1 MLILPAIDLRRG
13 CCVRLFR
20 GNPEQET
27 VYSQEPAQ
35 VARQWEELGAKY
47 LHIVDLDGAFSGK
60 TANGTAVERIAST
73 INIPFQLGG
82 GMRSRKAVEEAF
94 QLGVSK
100 VILGTM
106 AVENPELLKE
116 LLEEHGERI
125 IVGIDARNGKVAIGG
140 WKEDTVLDVEELA
153 QRLER
158 LGVKEIVYTD
168 INRDGTL
175 RGPNLEA
182 IKKVAQGT
190 NLSLIASGGVS
201 RVEDV
206 IALKELQQNYRIKGV
221 IIGKALYTGQV
232 TLPEALAVAG
242 ANDNKG

>member
-106 AVENPELLKE
+106 AVENPELLQE
-116 LLEEHGERI
+116 LLEEHGERV

>member
-1 MLILPAIDLRRG
+1 LLILPAIDLRRG

>member
-1 MLILPAIDLRRG
+1 MLIIPAIDLRRG

-27 VYSQEPAQ
+27 VYSQDPVQ
-35 VARQWEELGAKY
+35 VACQWEELGAKY
-47 LHIVDLDGAFSGK
+47 LHLVDLDGAFSGK

-73 INIPFQLGG
+73 VNIPFQLGG
-82 GMRSRKAVEEAF
+82 GMRTRKAVEEAF

-116 LLEEHGERI
+116 LVEEYGERV

-140 WKEDTVLDVEELA
+140 WKEDTVLNAEELA
-153 QRLER
+153 QRLESY
-158 LGVKEIVYTD
+158 GVKEIVYTD

-175 RGPNLEA
+175 KGPNLEA
-182 IKKVAQGT
+182 IKKVARGT
-190 NLSLIASGGVS
+190 GLSLIASGGVS

-206 IALKELQQNYRIKGV
+206 IALKELQHDYRIKGV

-232 TLPEALAVAG
+232 TLPEAMVAVSG
-242 ANDNKG
+242 EDNKG

>member
-1 MLILPAIDLRRG
+1 LLILPAIDLRRG

-106 AVENPELLKE
+106 AVENPELLQE
-116 LLEEHGERI
+116 LLEEHGERV